1 MNSTIIALA
10 IIFALLVFGI
20 AIISMG
26 SAPQASTTGAAVS
39 SGSTPS
45 PQPSPQ
51 PSPPSIAGVPYVP
64 VYSGGGCA
72 R

>member
-10 IIFALLVFGI
+10 IIFALLAFGI
-20 AIISMG
+20 AMISMG

-39 SGSTPS
+39 SGSTPI
-45 PQPSPQ
+45 PQPS
-51 PSPPSIAGVPYVP
+51 SPSIAGVPYVP